1 MRDKITLIGMPWAG
15 KTTTAL
21 ALAKK
26 LNYDF
31 IDLDQEVEKA
41 EGIGWIEIMNSKG
54 ADYFRAQ
61 GFEFLKNIQSNTKI
75 VISPAGSVIYN
86 QDSMEWIK
94 ENTLVVFLDTPFD
107 VIEERSKL
115 EPKAVANLSERG
127 LQSIWEERIPM
138 YQSYADVIIN
148 TQDKSVDQIVEE
160 IIR

>member
-1 MRDKITLIGMPWAG
+1 MPWAG

-26 LNYDF
+26 LGYEF
-31 IDLDQEVEKA
+31 IDLDHEVEKF
-41 EGIGWIEIMNSKG
+41 ENSNLIDIMNSKG
-54 ADYFRAQ
+54 ADYFRAK
-61 GFEFLKNIQSNTKI
+61 GFEFLKNIESNSKI

-86 QDSMEWIK
+86 QDSMDWIK
-94 ENTLVVFLDTPFD
+94 ENSLVVFLNTPFN

-138 YQSYADVIIN
+138 YQTYADLIIN
-148 TQDKSVDQIVEE
+148 TQDKTVDQIVGE
-160 IIR
+160 IIK